1 MTRLSGYVT
10 RIERGCTSA
19 TAQPTITMD
28 SGAVFSMDGNNGMGS
43 TIGQTPMP
51 VEHIQPGQ
59 FYFDACYNPDKTQFL
74 LNAEEKGCQVLN
86 GLGMSLYQG
95 AAQIELWTG
104 EKAPVEAMRKELMDI
119 LAESK

>member
-1 MTRLSGYVT
+1 MNASG
-10 RIERGCTSA
+10 I
-19 TAQPTITMD
+19 
-28 SGAVFSMDGNNGMGS
+28 GMGS

-86 GLGMSLYQG
+86 LSLIHICTLTYKRSRSKRYKTCSDVEGTGKIWAIEMSD
-95 AAQIELWTG
+95 
-104 EKAPVEAMRKELMDI
+104 RSSDRRR
-119 LAESK
+119 